1 MAVYR
6 DIQHVLENADGHLP
20 IRMFSAS
27 SLRETAQQFLMSFPG
42 DVLYA
47 VKCNP
52 MPEVMSV
59 LFAAGIRAFD
69 VASIAEAK
77 LVRDRA
83 PGARSHFMH
92 PVKSMTDIRVAIEDF
107 GIDTFAVDTDE
118 ELEKVISSAGGRRLE
133 IIVRLAVPKTGAIFD
148 LSGKFGAGTADA
160 ADLLRKTIAAG
171 HRPGL
176 TFHVGSQAPGSAPFV
191 SMIEMAAA
199 VSAFAGV
206 PLDVLDIGGGF
217 PAAYRGIEP
226 CFDEIAVDIAAAVD
240 RAGLAATRLACE
252 PGRALVAS
260 SMAIACR
267 VERRRNGMLFLN
279 DGIYGNLSELKYIG
293 SDVPVALWREG
304 ELVKGGVEPFGL
316 YGPTCDSADI
326 VPGPF
331 LLPDSV
337 RTGDMLVF
345 QMMGAYSSACSTA
358 FNGYGRTD
366 LVAVESLAQV
376 SPSPRLE
383 LSA

>member
-1 MAVYR
+1 MTVYR
-6 DIQHVLENADGHLP
+6 DIQHVLEGTDGRLP
-20 IRMFSAS
+20 VRMFCASA
-27 SLRETAQQFLMSFPG
+27 LRETAQKFCAVFPG

-52 MPEVMSV
+52 MPEVV
-59 LFAAGIRAFD
+59 AALYAAGICDFD
-69 VASIAEAK
+69 IASIAEAE
-77 LVRDRA
+77 LVSVRA

-92 PVKSMTDIRVAIEDF
+92 PVKSMADIRMAIEEF
-107 GIDTFAVDTDE
+107 GIGTFAVDTDE
-118 ELEKVISSAGGRRLE
+118 ELEKVISASAGRRLE

-148 LSGKFGAGTADA
+148 LSGKFGAGAADA
-160 ADLLRKTIAAG
+160 ADLLRRAVAAG
-171 HRPGL
+171 HGSGL

-199 VSAFAGV
+199 VSALAGV

-226 CFDEIAVDIAAAVD
+226 CFDEIALDIAAAVN
-240 RAGLAATRLACE
+240 RVGFAGTRLACE

-267 VERRRNGMLFLN
+267 VERCRNGMLFLN

-293 SDVPVALWREG
+293 SDMPVELWREG
-304 ELVKGGVEPFGL
+304 ELVKGSVEPFGL
-316 YGPTCDSADI
+316 YGPTCDSADV

-358 FNGYGRTD
+358 FNGYGQTD
-366 LVAVESLAQV
+366 LVSVESLAGAPAL
-376 SPSPRLE
+376 SRLG